1 MLLLEIPALTRA
13 KVLVARATPE
23 SLQQATAL
31 LNELLAYAEN
41 THYAWRQIEVLAL
54 QALTLAAQGHTGK
67 ALSRLEQ
74 AVALARPGR
83 LVRTFVDLGPALAD
97 LLEQLCLDSKAPD
110 YIAQILAAYRT
121 QDPSGALRAGE
132 GHRIDT
138 QDPSS
143 VSRPSSPPAR
153 DTTGRLIEP
162 LTERELEVLVL
173 LGERLTNPEI
183 AQRLVISPHTAKRHA
198 SNIYQK
204 LNVSNRRQAA
214 AKARSL
220 GILPPA

>member
-1 MLLLEIPALTRA
+1 LR
-13 KVLVARATPE
+13 
-23 SLQQATAL
+23 QATAL
-31 LNELLAYAEN
+31 LDELLAHAES
-41 THYAWRQIEVLAL
+41 THYTWRQIEILAL
-54 QALTLAAQGHTGK
+54 QTLSLAAQDHIDE

-74 AVALARPGR
+74 AVTLARPGR

-97 LLEQLCLDSKAPD
+97 LLDQLCLDSKAPD
-110 YIAQILAAYRT
+110 YIAQILGAYRT
-121 QDPSGALRAGE
+121 RDPSRALRAGE
-132 GHRIDT
+132 GLRIDT
-138 QDPSS
+138 QDPLS
-143 VSRPSSPPAR
+143 VSRPSFPPAR

-214 AKARSL
+214 AKAQSL